1 MNSIGYG
8 TRLIL
13 AGMLLTLTVVAG
25 IAAVTYYAS
34 VASLTPIYAQ
44 GGMATSTPS
53 RFADNDD
60 DDDDETCD
68 FRIET
73 VDNIGKRNDKPME
86 FSGTTASTEFVGK
99 RPRSDGQFK
108 AANTR
113 GSLPCQWRGRAN
125 EPWITLQPAAGTT
138 APNRQTA
145 GKFIVNEHAQ
155 DLEPGIHKA
164 VITFS
169 IRSGF
174 FRESKEL
181 HVALK
186 ITHPCRLRTEGTERL
201 VFAMEEGQDTG
212 SLEPQRVTISNL
224 RESATCQWQ
233 ANPEQSWLDIKPSS
247 GELEAGQE
255 QQIEVSLNPVA
266 KNLEAQEGHAIKIQ
280 ITGGDDERFVEGHL
294 DIAPSPCRLSL
305 ESTGDL
311 KASGAYGGPFT
322 PAEISLR
329 LINTGGS
336 TCHWKAANGAEEWAS
351 VLPFS
356 GSIKP
361 DESEAIELKLGAA
374 VEEITPGA
382 YDETITFSA
391 GDGVP
396 EVSVDL
402 NLEVAALPCEFTARA
417 VAGLDFSRDPEGDYN
432 RDSASIEIG
441 NARHRATCKW
451 SASGGEWLAVNPSQG
466 ELAAGATAMVT
477 ATLDQDRAD
486 ALAPQQSHQGSVKF
500 TNQTGTPTEVELL
513 ASLELKCLK
522 DRPCAVMHSDRNE
535 IRYGESVE
543 TTLTLHNRS
552 DSEITATLTL
562 NPPNGWSLTAGD
574 FGGDCGSGCTR
585 QFRIPAGQSD
595 DISIQAE
602 PNAPSSEAK
611 EGIFNGNASYFYSD
625 RPDETT
631 VHDIAMPVTV
641 HAASPEELAAQTPA
655 PSVPASAPT
664 PEPTAA
670 VLAGPVASGGAAAS
684 TPAPTPTA
692 TPAPAGGTTEDLNS
706 AAAAFWLDWRVWA
719 AGLALLIIAAGVV
732 VWAARRKKV
741 DLRQRVGRN
750 RSRNR
755 RRRPRPNATG
765 ASE

>member
-13 AGMLLTLTVVAG
+13 AGMLLTLTAVAG
-25 IAAVTYYAS
+25 IAALTYAS
-34 VASLTPIYAQ
+34 LSSSSLTPTYAQ

-60 DDDDETCD
+60 DETCD

-73 VDNIGKRNDKPME
+73 TEKIGQRRDKPME
-86 FSGTTASTEFVGK
+86 FSGTTANTNFVGK
-99 RPRSDGQFK
+99 RPRIDGQFK

-113 GSLPCQWRGRAN
+113 GSLPCQWRGKAN
-125 EPWITLQPAAGTT
+125 VSWITLQPAAGTT
-138 APNRQTA
+138 AANRQTT
-145 GKFIVNEHAQ
+145 GRFTVNENAL
-155 DLEPGIHKA
+155 DLEPGTHKA

-169 IRSGF
+169 ITSGF
-174 FRESKEL
+174 FHGSKEL
-181 HVALK
+181 HVALE
-186 ITHPCRLRTEGTERL
+186 ITHPCRLRTDGDKRL
-201 VFAMEEGQDTG
+201 VFAMQDGQDPG
-212 SLEPQRVTISNL
+212 SLEPQQVTIKNL
-224 RESATCQWQ
+224 RESATCDWQ

-247 GELEAGQE
+247 GELAAGQE
-255 QQIEVSLNPVA
+255 EQIEVSLNPVV
-266 KNLEAQEGHAIKIQ
+266 KNLEAQDGYAINIEFM
-280 ITGGDDERFVEGHL
+280 GGDKELFVEGHL

-305 ESTGDL
+305 DSTDDFN
-311 KASGAYGGPFT
+311 ASGPYGGPFT

-336 TCHWKAANGAEEWAS
+336 ACHWKAAGAGEWAS
-351 VLPFS
+351 VLPLS
-356 GSIKP
+356 GTIKP
-361 DESEAIELKLGAA
+361 DESEAIELKLAAA
-374 VEEITPGA
+374 VQEITPGA
-382 YDETITFSA
+382 YDETITFST

-396 EVSVDL
+396 EVSVDI

-417 VAGLDFSRDPEGDYN
+417 VAGLDFSRDSEGDYN

-486 ALAPQQSHQGSVKF
+486 ALAPQQSHQDSIKF

-585 QFRIPAGQSD
+585 QFRIPAGQSA

-631 VHDIAMPVTV
+631 VHDIAAPVTV
-641 HAASPEELAAQTPA
+641 HAASPEELAAKTPA
-655 PSVPASAPT
+655 PAPTALPPT

-670 VLAGPVASGGAAAS
+670 VLAGPVSSGGAAAA
-684 TPAPTPTA
+684 TPTPT
-692 TPAPAGGTTEDLNS
+692 PVPAGGTTEDLNS
-706 AAAAFWLDWRVWA
+706 AAAFWLDWRVWA
-719 AGLALLIIAAGVV
+719 AGLALVIIAAGIV
-732 VWAARRKKV
+732 VWVARRKKV
-741 DLRQRVGRN
+741 DLRQRG
-750 RSRNR
+750 SRNR
-755 RRRPRPNATG
+755 RRRRRSPRPNATG
-765 ASE
+765 GSE